1 MLKRI
6 FDTVISG
13 LVLLAVW
20 PVILLAALIT
30 KIVSPGPPFYLAQR
44 VGKDGT
50 VFKMYKLRSMHL
62 SASQGT
68 AITAPQDTRIFPFG
82 RFVRKSK
89 IDELPQ
95 FWNVFI
101 GDMSI
106 VGPRPEDPQIV
117 ADHYAGWMSETLETR
132 PGITSPG
139 AVFGYLE
146 GDEYLAGED
155 VERAY
160 AKNLLP
166 KKLKIELDYL
176 RNASFLKDIGV
187 IIQTARAIA
196 VTALQR

>member
-6 FDTVISG
+6 FDTVTSG

-30 KIVSPGPPFYLAQR
+30 KVVSPGPPFYLAQR
-44 VGKDGT
+44 VGKDGA

-62 SASQGT
+62 AANKGT
-68 AITAPQDTRIFPFG
+68 AITAPSDARIFPFG
-82 RFVRKSK
+82 RFVRKAK

-95 FWNVFI
+95 FWNVLI

-117 ADHYAGWMSETLETR
+117 ADHYTGWMAETLETR

-139 AVFGYLE
+139 AVFGYLK
-146 GDEYLAGED
+146 GDEYLMSED

-160 AKNLLP
+160 ADNLLP

-176 RNASFLKDIGV
+176 RKASFLKDIGV
-187 IIQTARAIA
+187 IYQTARAIF